1 MEKLSEDGSDISA
14 LSCETKISM
23 NVQQVNSRYHSIQST
38 IREILKKCEQAHSA
52 HKTYE
57 SRYNECLQWLAKAEE
72 KYSKSCDIQGN
83 REEIIEKL
91 ATIEEMLSEKHQSM
105 T

>member
-1 MEKLSEDGSDISA
+1 MTLKQGEGEIEKLSEDGSDISA

-38 IREILKKCEQAHSA
+38 IREILKKCQQAYSA

-57 SRYNECLQWLAKAEE
+57 DRYNECLQWLAKAEE
-72 KYSKSCDIQGN
+72 KYKAGQL
-83 REEIIEKL
+83 RQTQK
-91 ATIEEMLSEKHQSM
+91 
-105 T
+105 